1 MSTYYKYQN
10 PSEIGAAPTLD
21 WGTVVKNVNE
31 NLQAQEEQRYENRE
45 ADKKLTNDILT
56 KANEITASSDPNLGA
71 IMQKSADLIKFN
83 NFERYKLLKEGKIGR
98 SDFAIFGQNT
108 KSSIAQLDGF
118 VKNWNPI
125 YTQALDLRK
134 KGLTTDLANAVQ
146 DVVGGFQNFKDKKLI
161 QGNDGF
167 LNTALIDPNT
177 GKPYDSSLGIIT
189 TQTLANVQ
197 NYTDLRMN
205 LQDEANKYAKDM
217 KPFITVYMKDGVRT
231 LETPKQKDNPD
242 YANFLDNAFNG
253 VAVNNNK
260 ISDILTTYGDYKTDL
275 TLKDSDNASKKITAK
290 QSNGT
295 FIADITPEM
304 REEAKKI
311 FERQL
316 LSQVK
321 YEETPRAEFS
331 PNTGGGAGTTKTP
344 KPQDI
349 PSVGKVVPMY
359 GKTTNKLQGPA
370 FSVSNIRINKG
381 PGLMQEIGGAALRDG
396 QLVIT
401 GYLVEGKETASS
413 ETDYGKGG
421 FTVTKK
427 TKFMSNPIIKGKRT
441 KAEGLWSDVN
451 GAQMEDIITRIPIPE
466 GQGEKFSSVAQAI
479 KFLEEKQQGMSSTRP
494 GSKKTVIKRSDLA
507 AKAAASGYSTDE
519 YEKLLIKQGVKIEE

>member
-1 MSTYYKYQN
+1 MATYYKYQN

-21 WGTVVKNVNE
+21 WGTVINNVNQ
-31 NLQAQEEQRYENRE
+31 NLQNQEQQRYENRE
-45 ADKKLTNDILT
+45 EDKKLTNDILT

-146 DVVGGFQNFKDKKLI
+146 DVVGGFQNFRDKKLI

-217 KPFITVYMKDGVRT
+217 KPFITVKMKNGVRT
-231 LETPKQKDNPD
+231 LETPDQIKNKN
-242 YANFLDNAFNG
+242 YADFLDNAFNG

-321 YEETPRAEFS
+321 YEETPRAEFA
-331 PNTGGGAGTTKTP
+331 PDRGGTTKPPKYTP
-344 KPQDI
+344 TVSDI
-349 PSVGKVVPMY
+349 SRLNYKG
-359 GKTTNKLQGPA
+359 TTNLRGVSLGVDGVIIPKGKGIEDRIDAVAYEGGKLKMAVTKISGTETDELTTGEA
-370 FSVSNIRINKG
+370 TGTGTVK
-381 PGLMQEIGGAALRDG
+381 IG
-396 QLVIT
+396 
-401 GYLVEGKETASS
+401 EGKKNIS
-413 ETDYGKGG
+413 EITRYLNDKENYNTMSIYIKQVPYPGQNRNFRSLKEAERYLKDAYAIEKGSGGGQTTTTGG
-421 FTVTKK
+421 FDPEAYYNSQKK
-427 TKFMSNPIIKGKRT
+427 IKK
-441 KAEGLWSDVN
+441 
-451 GAQMEDIITRIPIPE
+451 
-466 GQGEKFSSVAQAI
+466 
-479 KFLEEKQQGMSSTRP
+479 
-494 GSKKTVIKRSDLA
+494 
-507 AKAAASGYSTDE
+507 
-519 YEKLLIKQGVKIEE
+519 

>member
-21 WGTVVKNVNE
+21 WGTVISNVNQ
-31 NLQAQEEQRYENRE
+31 NLQAQEQQRYENRE

-108 KSSIAQLDGF
+108 KSSIAQLDSF

-205 LQDEANKYAKDM
+205 LQEEANKYAKDM

-260 ISDILTTYGDYKTDL
+260 ISDMLTTYGDYKTDL

-321 YEETPRAEFS
+321 YEETPRAEFAPDRGTGRGTNKPPKYTPTVS
-331 PNTGGGAGTTKTP
+331 DISRLNYKGTTNLRGVALGVDGVIVPKGKGIEDRIDALSYEGGKLKMAVTKISGTETDELTTGEATGTGTVKIGEGKKNISEITRYLNNKENYNTMSIYIKQIPFPGQNRNFRSLEEAERYLKDAYAIEKGSGGGQGGGTQT
-344 KPQDI
+344 
-349 PSVGKVVPMY
+349 
-359 GKTTNKLQGPA
+359 
-370 FSVSNIRINKG
+370 
-381 PGLMQEIGGAALRDG
+381 
-396 QLVIT
+396 
-401 GYLVEGKETASS
+401 
-413 ETDYGKGG
+413 
-421 FTVTKK
+421 
-427 TKFMSNPIIKGKRT
+427 
-441 KAEGLWSDVN
+441 
-451 GAQMEDIITRIPIPE
+451 
-466 GQGEKFSSVAQAI
+466 
-479 KFLEEKQQGMSSTRP
+479 
-494 GSKKTVIKRSDLA
+494 KTVIKRSELA
-507 AKAAASGYSTDE
+507 AKAAAAGYSAIE
-519 YEKLLIKQGVKIEE
+519 YEKLLKQKGVKIE

>member
-1 MSTYYKYQN
+1 MATYYKYQN

-21 WGTVVKNVNE
+21 WGTVINNVNQ
-31 NLQAQEEQRYENRE
+31 NLQAQEQQRYDNRE
-45 ADKKLTNDILT
+45 EDKKLTNDILT
-56 KANEITASSDPNLGA
+56 RANEITASSDPNLGS

-98 SDFAIFGQNT
+98 SDFAIFNQNT

-231 LETPKQKDNPD
+231 LETPKQKDNPN

-275 TLKDSDNASKKITAK
+275 TLTDSDNASKKITAK

-304 REEAKKI
+304 REEAKNI

-321 YEETPRAEFS
+321 YEETPRAEFAPQRAPAGDKGKKEVVTTTNDLS
-331 PNTGGGAGTTKTP
+331 LASGKTIPGSGKYTGVSNFTIKQTAPVVDMSTGLKRKLKNIYFDNENPNNIRMVVQIQDKDDPTKTKDVSYSSFKRTEKIESARP
-344 KPQDI
+344 GGKPRYVEQDPDLAELNNFATKIYSPELDRYLEDWTELI
-349 PSVGKVVPMY
+349 PILQQRGQSVK
-359 GKTTNKLQGPA
+359 KTAVSSKTQSKKIITY
-370 FSVSNIRINKG
+370 VSNGIQYN
-381 PGLMQEIGGAALRDG
+381 
-396 QLVIT
+396 
-401 GYLVEGKETASS
+401 
-413 ETDYGKGG
+413 
-421 FTVTKK
+421 
-427 TKFMSNPIIKGKRT
+427 
-441 KAEGLWSDVN
+441 
-451 GAQMEDIITRIPIPE
+451 IPE
-466 GQGEKFSSVAQAI
+466 NEVDE
-479 KFLEEKQQGMSSTRP
+479 FLKDNP
-494 GSKKTVIKRSDLA
+494 KAKR
-507 AKAAASGYSTDE
+507 K
-519 YEKLLIKQGVKIEE
+519 

>member
-21 WGTVVKNVNE
+21 WGTVISNVNQ
-31 NLQAQEEQRYENRE
+31 NLQAQEQQRYENRE

-108 KSSIAQLDGF
+108 KSSIAQLDSF

-125 YTQALDLRK
+125 YTQVLDLRK

-189 TQTLANVQ
+189 TQTLSNVQ
-197 NYTDLRMN
+197 NYADLRMN

-231 LETPKQKDNPD
+231 LETPKQIDNPD

-304 REEAKKI
+304 RKEAKDI

-321 YEETPRAEFS
+321 YEETARAEFA
-331 PNTGGGAGTTKTP
+331 PDRGGTTKQPKYTP
-344 KPQDI
+344 TVSDI
-349 PSVGKVVPMY
+349 SRLNYKG
-359 GKTTNKLQGPA
+359 TTNLKGVTLGVDGVILSQGKGIEERVDALSYESGKLKMKVTKISGTETDELTTGEA
-370 FSVSNIRINKG
+370 TGTGNVKIGEGKKNIREKTDILNADEDYARMSIYIKKIPFPGQGRNFRSLKEAERYLKDAYAIEKG
-381 PGLMQEIGGAALRDG
+381 SGGG
-396 QLVIT
+396 QT
-401 GYLVEGKETASS
+401 T
-413 ETDYGKGG
+413 TTGG
-421 FTVTKK
+421 FDAEAYYNSQKK
-427 TKFMSNPIIKGKRT
+427 
-441 KAEGLWSDVN
+441 
-451 GAQMEDIITRIPIPE
+451 
-466 GQGEKFSSVAQAI
+466 EK
-479 KFLEEKQQGMSSTRP
+479 
-494 GSKKTVIKRSDLA
+494 
-507 AKAAASGYSTDE
+507 
-519 YEKLLIKQGVKIEE
+519 

>member
-1 MSTYYKYQN
+1 MASYYKYQN

-21 WGTVVKNVNE
+21 WGTVISNVNQ
-31 NLQAQEEQRYENRE
+31 NLQAQEQQRYENRE
-45 ADKKLTNDILT
+45 ADKQLTNEILT

-108 KSSIAQLDGF
+108 KSSIAQLDSF

-134 KGLTTDLANAVQ
+134 KGLTTDLANAIQ

-189 TQTLANVQ
+189 MQTLANIQ

-217 KPFITVYMKDGVRT
+217 KPFITVKMENGVRT

-242 YANFLDNAFNG
+242 YADFLNNAFNG

-321 YEETPRAEFS
+321 YEETPRAEFA
-331 PNTGGGAGTTKTP
+331 PDRGTGGGERGKKEIVTTTNDISLAGGQTIPGSGKYTGVSNFTIKQTAPVVDMSTGLKRKLKNIYFDNENPNNIRMLVQIQDKDDPTKT
-344 KPQDI
+344 KD
-349 PSVGKVVPMY
+349 
-359 GKTTNKLQGPA
+359 
-370 FSVSNIRINKG
+370 VS
-381 PGLMQEIGGAALRDG
+381 
-396 QLVIT
+396 
-401 GYLVEGKETASS
+401 YSS
-413 ETDYGKGG
+413 
-421 FTVTKK
+421 F
-427 TKFMSNPIIKGKRT
+427 KRT
-441 KAEGLWSDVN
+441 EK
-451 GAQMEDIITRIPIPE
+451 IP
-466 GQGEKFSSVAQAI
+466 
-479 KFLEEKQQGMSSTRP
+479 STRP
-494 GSKKTVIKRSDLA
+494 GGKPRYVEQDPDLA
-507 AKAAASGYSTDE
+507 ELNNFATKIYSPELGRYLEDWTELVPILQQRGQSVRKTAGKPAST
-519 YEKLLIKQGVKIEE
+519 KQNLRTKYNY

>member
-1 MSTYYKYQN
+1 MPNYYQYQN

-21 WGTVVKNVNE
+21 WGTVINNVNQ
-31 NLQAQEEQRYENRE
+31 NLQAQEQQRYDNRE

-56 KANEITASSDPNLGA
+56 RANEITASSDPNLGA

-83 NFERYKLLKEGKIGR
+83 NFERYKLLKEGKINR

-217 KPFITVYMKDGVRT
+217 KPFITVKMENGVRT
-231 LETPKQKDNPD
+231 LETPDQIKNKN
-242 YANFLDNAFNG
+242 YADFLDNAFNG
-253 VAVNNNK
+253 IAVNNNK

-321 YEETPRAEFS
+321 YEETPRAEFA
-331 PNTGGGAGTTKTP
+331 PREPRGGGGDKTP
-344 KPQDI
+344 KYTPTVSDI
-349 PSVGKVVPMY
+349 SRLNYKG
-359 GKTTNKLQGPA
+359 TTNLKGVSLGVDGVIISKGKGIEDRIDAVSYEGGKLKMAVTKISGTETDELTTGEA
-370 FSVSNIRINKG
+370 TGTGNVKIGEGKKNISEITRYLNNKENYNTMSIYIKQVPFPGQDRNFRSLEEAEKYLKDAYSRQKKIGGGQNEYTNITETNKG
-381 PGLMQEIGGAALRDG
+381 TI
-396 QLVIT
+396 
-401 GYLVEGKETASS
+401 
-413 ETDYGKGG
+413 
-421 FTVTKK
+421 
-427 TKFMSNPIIKGKRT
+427 
-441 KAEGLWSDVN
+441 
-451 GAQMEDIITRIPIPE
+451 
-466 GQGEKFSSVAQAI
+466 
-479 KFLEEKQQGMSSTRP
+479 
-494 GSKKTVIKRSDLA
+494 
-507 AKAAASGYSTDE
+507 
-519 YEKLLIKQGVKIEE
+519 GVKNGKWYDIKTGKPIQ

>member
-1 MSTYYKYQN
+1 MSNYYQYQN
-10 PSEIGAAPTLD
+10 PAEIGAAPTLD
-21 WGTVVKNVNE
+21 WGTVISNVNQ
-31 NLQAQEEQRYENRE
+31 NLKAQEQQRYENRE

-108 KSSIAQLDGF
+108 KSSIAQLDSF

-125 YTQALDLRK
+125 YTQAIDLRK

-146 DVVGGFQNFKDKKLI
+146 DVVGGFQNFRDKKLI

-231 LETPKQKDNPD
+231 LETPKQEDNTD

-275 TLKDSDNASKKITAK
+275 TLTDSDNASKKITAK

-321 YEETPRAEFS
+321 YEETPRAEFAPREPIEPKKTPPPPAFGEVAFINKTS
-331 PNTGGGAGTTKTP
+331 STGKKYTSGVSQSVGNVSFSGGKGIEHVVQKIGYEVDPKTKKGSLFLQGYTITGKESSEGFIDETSKNVVRKDIWGNVIKYKTDELGKKVPVKTNKITADKNRDIVSMYVSQIPNPSTGQPFNSIEEAEQYYAGT
-344 KPQDI
+344 
-349 PSVGKVVPMY
+349 
-359 GKTTNKLQGPA
+359 LEQG
-370 FSVSNIRINKG
+370 I
-381 PGLMQEIGGAALRDG
+381 
-396 QLVIT
+396 
-401 GYLVEGKETASS
+401 
-413 ETDYGKGG
+413 
-421 FTVTKK
+421 
-427 TKFMSNPIIKGKRT
+427 
-441 KAEGLWSDVN
+441 
-451 GAQMEDIITRIPIPE
+451 
-466 GQGEKFSSVAQAI
+466 
-479 KFLEEKQQGMSSTRP
+479 
-494 GSKKTVIKRSDLA
+494 
-507 AKAAASGYSTDE
+507 AKARGGSNVNNNDRLNLG
-519 YEKLLIKQGVKIEE
+519 I